1 MSDYDYDEESD
12 LNVGALIL
20 NILTVVVLLITLC
33 MGTVFL
39 TIFIN
44 PQSSLNPY
52 SPPTAQPT
60 VAPRSPTPVA
70 RQTLPPTYTPAPP
83 TETPPPTATDVPEP
97 TLTPS
102 PSPTLFVLISRTP
115 VAVTEPP
122 DTSNVAFELKEGS
135 PLAIQNFARQDL
147 GCNWMGVA
155 GHAFD
160 LSGNV
165 LTGITVHLTGS
176 LAGTP
181 VDILSLTGTAPQY
194 GPGGYEVHF
203 SDIPMATTDRFW
215 IQVLDQDGVMLSE
228 HYFFDTRNECSEN
241 LILMNFIAIE
251 NNQDKALPTP
261 TLEAYP

>member
-1 MSDYDYDEESD
+1 MSDYDYEEEAD

-44 PQSSLNPY
+44 PQSSLNPA

-60 VAPRSPTPVA
+60 LPPPSPTPIA

-83 TETPPPTATDVPEP
+83 TETPPPTATDIPGP

-122 DTSNVAFELKEGS
+122 DTSNVSFELKEGS

-147 GCNWMGVA
+147 GCNWLGVA

-160 LSGNV
+160 MAGSP

-181 VDILSLTGTAPQY
+181 VDILSLTGTAQQY
-194 GPGGYEVHF
+194 GAGGYEF
-203 SDIPMATTDRFW
+203 TLADRPIASTDTLR
-215 IQVLDQDGVMLSE
+215 IQLLDQAGLPFSE
-228 HYFFDTRNECSEN
+228 VVSFDTFEDCNRN
-241 LILMNFIAIE
+241 LILIDF
-251 NNQDKALPTP
+251 QQFQ
-261 TLEAYP
+261 